1 MLQATRVFQCL
12 GDETRLRA
20 MLLVHQ
26 CGELCVCDLVEALG
40 DSQPKVS
47 RHLALLR
54 NCGLLCDQRR
64 GQWVFYSLPSDL
76 PDWVRG
82 VLTQAAA
89 VEARPL
95 AQMVSRLGGSM
106 DRPQRCA
113 APTVQG
119 VVGS

>member
-1 MLQATRVFQCL
+1 MLEATRVFQCL

-20 MLLVHQ
+20 MLLVHR
-26 CGELCVCDLVEALG
+26 CGELCVCDLVEALD

-54 NCGLLCDQRR
+54 NCGLLSDQRR
-64 GQWVFYSLPSDL
+64 GQWVFYSLPVNL

-89 VEARPL
+89 AEARPL
-95 AQMVSRLGGSM
+95 ELMVSRLGGM
-106 DRPQRCA
+106 NGRPQRCA
-113 APTVQG
+113 DPTAQG
-119 VVGS
+119 AVAS

>member
-1 MLQATRVFQCL
+1 MLEATRVFQCL

-26 CGELCVCDLVEALG
+26 CGELCVCDLVEALD

-54 NCGLLCDQRR
+54 NCGLLSDQRR
-64 GQWVFYSLPSDL
+64 GQWVFYSLPVNL

-89 VEARPL
+89 AEARPL
-95 AQMVSRLGGSM
+95 ELMVSRLGGMNGRS
-106 DRPQRCA
+106 QRCA
-113 APTVQG
+113 DPTAQG
-119 VVGS
+119 AVAS